1 MHIIPCPIQG
11 VFLLEITSIEDHR
24 GSFARLY
31 CQAEL
36 QSAGVHKPI
45 TQINTSLTLA
55 KGAIRGMH
63 FQHPPHAECKI
74 VRCLQGS
81 CFDVAVDI
89 RKNSPTFLQWHG
101 EMLSAEN
108 GKALVVPEG
117 FAHGFQTLEEN
128 TRLLY
133 LHTAMYAPEAEGGLL
148 YNDQTLSI
156 NWPLPPQGISDR
168 DRRFPH
174 IDAHF
179 LGIQI

>member
-11 VFLLEITSIEDHR
+11 LFLMKLAPIEDDR
-24 GSFARLY
+24 GSFTRLY
-31 CQAEL
+31 CQKEL
-36 QSAGVHKPI
+36 KLAGLHKPI
-45 TQINTSLTLA
+45 AQINTSFTRS

-63 FQHPPHAECKI
+63 FQHPPHAEYKI
-74 VRCLQGS
+74 IRCLQGK

-89 RKNSPTFLQWHG
+89 RRYSPTFLHWHG
-101 EMLSAEN
+101 EILSAEN
-108 GKALVVPEG
+108 DKSIVIPEG

-133 LHTAMYAPEAEGGLL
+133 LHTTMYAPEAEGGLL

-156 NWPLPPQGISDR
+156 NWPLPPQDISDR
-168 DRRFPH
+168 DRHFPQ